1 VSTPTQITDT
11 DKLNLLER
19 IPYEVI
25 QLLYDFN
32 NEEVVKNLG
41 RGAFLAGGA
50 VRDGLLGKPI
60 KDWDIYFPYLGAN
73 NTLSAYDIST
83 YFDHTWSYQT
93 LSKTTKVSE
102 YPDQYK
108 VFEFWKMLPGDT
120 NNTVIQLIFSGQDIS
135 DFDKGICQCALDLYP
150 EMNIR
155 TSKSFDACVRHSYH
169 EVFMDN
175 LINEAMLKKSLLT
188 HVPRITAKYPWPVFL
203 RYGML

>member
-1 VSTPTQITDT
+1 MITQTQVEQFI
-11 DKLNLLER
+11 ER
-19 IPYEVI
+19 IPIDIIAVFQRLTQEDAI
-25 QLLYDFN
+25 TT
-32 NEEVVKNLG
+32 LG
-41 RGAFLAGGA
+41 IPVLAGGA

-73 NTLSAYDIST
+73 NTLTGYDIST
-83 YFDHTWSYQT
+83 YFDHTWSYQS

-120 NNTVIQLIFSGQDIS
+120 NNTVIQLIFSGQDIN
-135 DFDKGICQCALDLYP
+135 DFDMGICQCALDLYP

-169 EVFMDN
+169 EVFMAN

-203 RYGML
+203 RYDKPE